1 MAPAASLYHARVFAS
16 EDDGPTQADLIN
28 AIDCLSRDN
37 GCDLINMSLGGGPPS
52 GAEEDCIRDALER
65 GTLCICSAG
74 NDAGPINYPAAYPE
88 CISVSALGLVGW
100 APPGTFS
107 SGNRPREPGKL
118 GKNNLFLATFSSNG
132 DGLVACGPGVGVV
145 STVPDRNGATDL
157 YMEMDGTSMASPG
170 VCATLAAILSRN
182 ANYAT
187 LNRDASRSR
196 AARQLLEASCESLG
210 LARGFQGLG
219 LPVLESNN
227 GQVLSTNTTRPARK
241 RKARV

>member
-1 MAPAASLYHARVFAS
+1 
-16 EDDGPTQADLIN
+16 
-28 AIDCLSRDN
+28 
-37 GCDLINMSLGGGPPS
+37 
-52 GAEEDCIRDALER
+52 
-65 GTLCICSAG
+65 
-74 NDAGPINYPAAYPE
+74 
-88 CISVSALGLVGW
+88 
-100 APPGTFS
+100 
-107 SGNRPREPGKL
+107 
-118 GKNNLFLATFSSNG
+118 
-132 DGLVACGPGVGVV
+132 
-145 STVPDRNGATDL
+145 
-157 YMEMDGTSMASPG
+157 MASPG

-241 RKARV
+241 RKAAYDAVKDFVGVEVTQIHSPEMVTIDANEDVVTKLRSAIASTLSHRTGDKTRPDL